1 MDLNNQKIED
11 HILILRKVLE
21 NGNTLKVYLR
31 FHKIGENSSRHF
43 SITGEEISPRGR
55 FEAGGCF
62 HGKVGEAFPE
72 LVPYFKWHLCSEDG
86 PMHYVANTLY
96 WVEQNKLDSARKC
109 AIWPEATV
117 EELRSPNLEGMLND
131 RLPGLLI
138 EFREAMESLGF
149 IW

>member
-1 MDLNNQKIED
+1 MDLNNQKIE
-11 HILILRKVLE
+11 LRKVLE
-21 NGNTLKVYLR
+21 NGNILKVELN
-31 FHKIGENSSRHF
+31 FHKLKGNSCRYF
-43 SITGEEISPRGR
+43 SITGEETTSRGR
-55 FEAGGCF
+55 FEAGGCI
-62 HGKVGEAFPE
+62 HEEIGEAFPD

-96 WVEQNKLDSARKC
+96 WVEQNNLDAARNC

-117 EELRSPNLEGMLND
+117 EELRSPNLKEMLND

-149 IW
+149 TW